1 MLVEMFEREKKRRRA
16 KRDFIH
22 AGRHAVVAAGYC
34 FVDGVL
40 TLDGRKL
47 CPSTERH
54 LQLLKSN

>member
-34 FVDGVL
+34 L
-40 TLDGRKL
+40 LMASL
-47 CPSTERH
+47 C
-54 LQLLKSN
+54 